1 MWTRAYPNAAVAVNP
16 SDFTATVTLGSAGR
30 VTLGPRSA
38 AIESGGHLL
47 SSG

>member
-1 MWTRAYPNAAVAVNP
+1 VWTRAYPNAVVAVNP
-16 SDFTATVTLGSAGR
+16 TDFPATVTLGSAGR